1 MTVLV
6 AGVFSTPAVLSW
18 GVTDSGVVR
27 HDGYYTTVAEPL
39 TWLALLG
46 LVVLMWISALVRP
59 PVVKLVLVV
68 VGLAL
73 MVSVALFEY
82 PLDDEQWIPREAL
95 AGYEPDLPSATTV
108 GQAGGVFAFPAIV
121 ALLAW
126 SWIRAVRQRR
136 TRQTAHV
143 PSAGTPMGRDRPH
156 GPPDIPIRA
165 LPHTEWND
173 TSQRPPPTLT
183 SVSAARRTCR
193 SAGSVVEEASLE
205 IARSETAPAA
215 TGKTED
221 PHATKHYRRVLLSSF
236 LGSAIEYYDFLLYGT
251 AASLVFGPLLFQGP
265 G

>member
-73 MVSVALFEY
+73 MVSGAFFEY

-143 PSAGTPMGRDRPH
+143 PSAGTPMGAGQTSWPAGH
-156 GPPDIPIRA
+156 PGP
-165 LPHTEWND
+165 
-173 TSQRPPPTLT
+173 
-183 SVSAARRTCR
+183 SA
-193 SAGSVVEEASLE
+193 
-205 IARSETAPAA
+205 
-215 TGKTED
+215 
-221 PHATKHYRRVLLSSF
+221 SSH
-236 LGSAIEYYDFLLYGT
+236 
-251 AASLVFGPLLFQGP
+251 
-265 G
+265 